1 MRKPAISQEILK
13 LGTLHW
19 LKLIQVLKLQ
29 CSQCK
34 SSKELKFIYEGFILA
49 DSTSK
54 VSDKTTIE
62 ELNDTSEADD
72 DDIDTGDTDDS
83 TDEKDEDNVKLNNNT
98 NDVMISRALQSPK
111 SSDDRNGLAS
121 MEGLLGQL
129 HINFSICN
137 KLPFNSGNIQEMV
150 RVAARNALQQ
160 SSSSDQSQQRCNKDY
175 N

>member
-1 MRKPAISQEILK
+1 MKRFYIL
-13 LGTLHW
+13 
-19 LKLIQVLKLQ
+19 
-29 CSQCK
+29 
-34 SSKELKFIYEGFILA
+34 LA

-83 TDEKDEDNVKLNNNT
+83 TDEKDVDNVKLNNNT

-121 MEGLLGQL
+121 MEGLLG
-129 HINFSICN
+129 
-137 KLPFNSGNIQEMV
+137 
-150 RVAARNALQQ
+150 
-160 SSSSDQSQQRCNKDY
+160 
-175 N
+175 